1 MQIPQRA
8 NLAMC
13 GYEFEKYILEIIDKS
28 GNFRNTKSE
37 VIIGKDRKHI
47 ADVVTER
54 KADDKWEKLIIEI
67 KYISGLTMER
77 VKSVIAR
84 FNSID
89 QIISGTKFVLL
100 FPGKLADDASQLL
113 KQNKI
118 EIWDAEYLAS
128 NFSEEI
134 LHTKHPVFQS
144 LLTNK
149 QIKSNELVLIDRL
162 KLCTPGK
169 NDWSKYQKLVGEIL
183 TTLFYPQL
191 ELPLSENSD
200 ALKVNRRDYILPN
213 YCETGFWA
221 FLRSRYCADY
231 IVVDAKN
238 YNQKVT
244 KKEILQIANYLKLH
258 GTGLFGIIISRNGIG
273 DSAQY
278 ILREVWAIE
287 KKLIIVLQDNDVEQ
301 MLIEKSFE
309 RDPEN
314 VIRQKIEDFRLL
326 L

>member
-1 MQIPQRA
+1 
-8 NLAMC
+8 MC

-278 ILREVWAIE
+278 IL
-287 KKLIIVLQDNDVEQ
+287 
-301 MLIEKSFE
+301 SC
-309 RDPEN
+309 
-314 VIRQKIEDFRLL
+314 LL
-326 L
+326 